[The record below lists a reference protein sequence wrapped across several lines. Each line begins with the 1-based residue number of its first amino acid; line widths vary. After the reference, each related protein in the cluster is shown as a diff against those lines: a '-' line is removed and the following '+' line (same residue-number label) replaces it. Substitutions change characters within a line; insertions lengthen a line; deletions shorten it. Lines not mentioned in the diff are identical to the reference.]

1 MHIRSTSTCAGR
13 KWLCL
18 IHTFCK
24 LRCKLWLRSV
34 NTHCQFLGRFE
45 FLVRDYV
52 DQLANGKKK
61 SSAQC
66 MYSTLCIYNFTCMW
80 SVLLLQLIMKSMKTE
95 LHRIIQDLV
104 PRCEP
109 LASRRICM
117 YLPHLP
123 GQGGCSWYRGAYF
136 VKLFV
141 YDLFIILWSWNRWN
155 CADNSLHTVL
165 CRRRGVFGRST
176 APRGCRDMVS
186 CYSIYIYIH
195 VTYAYDIHIPYFVC
209 FL

>member
-1 MHIRSTSTCAGR
+1 MFTFFKAKTSPSKRAWKAWPLPLQNGGWGSMHIRSTSTCAGR
-13 KWLCL
+13 KWPCL

-66 MYSTLCIYNFTCMW
+66 MYSTVCIYNLTCMW
-80 SVLLLQLIMKSMKTE
+80 SVLLLQLLMKSMKTE
-95 LHRIIQDLV
+95 LHHIIQDLV

-117 YLPHLP
+117 LFAAFAWP
-123 GQGGCSWYRGAYF
+123 GR
-136 VKLFV
+136 
-141 YDLFIILWSWNRWN
+141 
-155 CADNSLHTVL
+155 
-165 CRRRGVFGRST
+165 
-176 APRGCRDMVS
+176 M
-186 CYSIYIYIH
+186 
-195 VTYAYDIHIPYFVC
+195 
-209 FL
+209 FLI